1 MKHMNRRLA
10 LSIFWVL
17 LGLTLCICHIA
28 GLMEDFWSGMG
39 VALMVVGLLQVLRHV
54 RYRTDR
60 DYREKFDTE
69 VRDERNKYL
78 SSKAW
83 AWAGYWFVLI
93 AAIGT
98 IVFKLMGREEL
109 MKLASASVCLIVL
122 LYWLSYLA
130 LKRKY

>member
-1 MKHMNRRLA
+1 MKHMNQRLA

-17 LGLTLCICHIA
+17 LGLTLCICHIT
-28 GLMEDFWSGMG
+28 GLIEDFWSGMG
-39 VALMVVGLLQVLRHV
+39 AALMVVGLLQVLRQA

-60 DYREKFDTE
+60 EYRDTFDTE
-69 VRDERNKYL
+69 ARDERNCFL
-78 SSKAW
+78 SNRAW

-98 IVFKLMGREEL
+98 IVFKLMGQEEL

>member
-1 MKHMNRRLA
+1 MKHMDQRLA

-17 LGLTLCICHIA
+17 LGLTLLICHIA
-28 GLMEDFWSGMG
+28 GLIEDFWSGMG
-39 VALMVVGLLQVLRHV
+39 TALMVVGLLQVLRQV

-69 VRDERNKYL
+69 ARDERNRFL
-78 SSKAW
+78 SNRAW
-83 AWAGYWFVLI
+83 AWAGYAFVLI

-98 IVFKLMGREEL
+98 VAFKLLGREEL
-109 MKLASASVCLIVL
+109 MMLASGSVCLMVL

>member
-1 MKHMNRRLA
+1 MKHMNQRLT

-17 LGLTLCICHIA
+17 LGLTLCICHTA
-28 GLMEDFWSGMG
+28 GLIEDFWSGMG
-39 VALMVVGLLQVLRHV
+39 VALMVVGLLQVLRQV

-109 MKLASASVCLIVL
+109 MKLASGSVCLIVL